1 MKLWTYEIK
10 FKRFVDG
17 VWDGKFRKA
26 TISAENEFQAV
37 FQHGQTNGVAFPDQN
52 VEDVIVMVNGGQS
65 KYFEEGCTYETLS
78 GDKVTMVK
86 FKDLDLL
93 KRTNYETIMD
103 ENGVH
108 RYSRRDRGRCTGSS
122 TNSPKNIQ
130 LGCFWQ
136 RMDIDDP
143 YDYVME
149 RKHKVYTEEE
159 IYNGED
165 Q

>member
-1 MKLWTYEIK
+1 
-10 FKRFVDG
+10 
-17 VWDGKFRKA
+17 
-26 TISAENEFQAV
+26 
-37 FQHGQTNGVAFPDQN
+37 
-52 VEDVIVMVNGGQS
+52 MVNGGQS
-65 KYFEEGCTYETLS
+65 KYFEEGWTYETLS
-78 GDKVTMVK
+78 GDNVKMVK
-86 FKDLDLL
+86 FKDLEGVS
-93 KRTNYETIMD
+93 RTRTGYETIMD

-108 RYSRRDRGRCTGSS
+108 RYSRRDRGRCTGSH
-122 TNSPKNIQ
+122 TNYPGNIQ